1 MSLGSAFRQSIESM
15 SEDKQKEYKE
25 RIMTKVTK
33 QFSEVIK
40 KQEHDILN
48 DIDDLIDRLFEESD
62 YDNKHS
68 DQLNYL
74 LRDAATTIDILAERI
89 IDSENNSALR
99 VYNLEQQLLTKQA
112 YVEYLQ
118 SRLTDFDIGYQPE
131 CK

>member
-1 MSLGSAFRQSIESM
+1 MSLGSAFRQIVESM
-15 SEDKQKEYKE
+15 PENQQKEYKE

-68 DQLNYL
+68 DQLNSL

>member
-1 MSLGSAFRQSIESM
+1 MSLGSAFRQIVESM
-15 SEDKQKEYKE
+15 PEDQQKDYKE
-25 RIMTKVTK
+25 RIMTKVIN
-33 QFSEVIK
+33 QFSETVK

-48 DIDDLIDRLFEESD
+48 GIGDLIDRLFEESD

-99 VYNLEQQLLTKQA
+99 VYSLEQQLLTKQA
-112 YVEYLQ
+112 YIEYLQ
-118 SRLTDFDIGYQPE
+118 SRLNDFDIGYQPE